1 MVYLGKSIERDMY
14 YGAKPELFRLAE
26 RMRKKPTEAEKVLW
40 KSLKGFRREGFIF
53 RRQHPIEFF
62 IADFYCHKIKL
73 VIEVDGGIHLI
84 DERLE
89 YDDRR
94 SGEIERFGIK
104 VIRFKNEEV
113 IYNVESVIHEVEIII
128 NKLSSPS
135 PA

>member
-1 MVYLGKSIERDMY
+1 MVYLGQSIERDMY

>member
-1 MVYLGKSIERDMY
+1 MVYLGESIERDMY